1 MEKTLTYK
9 GSVMTWECDSNAHMN
24 IMYYVNKYEN
34 AGRNFSLEMGLY
46 DIMKDNIGFVVVEQV
61 IRYLKEA
68 FEDDLIYIE
77 SHLVKFSNKAMFI
90 KHEMYNGKT
99 KEKISEMEVVGVL
112 FDKVIRKALVIPDE
126 KKVILEG
133 IVFKKA

>member
-1 MEKTLTYK
+1 MDKKLTYK
-9 GSVMTWECDSNAHMN
+9 GAVMTWECDSNAHMN

-34 AGRNFSLEMGLY
+34 AGRNFSLEMGFM
-46 DIMKDNIGFVVVEQV
+46 DIMENTGFVVVEQV

-77 SHLVKFSNKAMFI
+77 SHLVKFSNKAIFI

-99 KEKISEMEVVGVL
+99 KEKLSEMEVVIVL
-112 FDKVIRKALVIPDE
+112 FNKVTRKAIAIPDD
-126 KKVILEG
+126 KRAVLEG
-133 IVFKKA
+133 KIFKG